1 MNVGKTN
8 WTEEQKEAID
18 TRNCNL
24 LVAAAAGSGKTAV
37 LVERIVKIITNDE
50 NPVDIDRLLVVTF
63 TNAAASEM
71 RERIGDAIVNKLC
84 ENPNSRVIQKQLA
97 LIGKSKITTI
107 HSFCLDVIKNNFH
120 MLDLDPDFRVGDETE
135 IILLKN
141 ETLEELFED
150 KYLQAE
156 YTSKGINKNNNSIE
170 FLKLVESYC
179 GNKNDQILFNMV
191 MNLYNFSMSNPNPY
205 KWLKKAAERF
215 NVDDDFQF
223 GDSLWAEVLMKNIQ
237 IQLLGM
243 KGQLIEAINII
254 NSCASIESYRENLEV
269 ELSML
274 EKLIVVSNNYEKLY
288 EELKNVQ
295 FKTLKRCPKD
305 ADKEKQK
312 LVRDLRDGVKKS
324 LSKISEDILSQNSE
338 DIKEEFKVLYPL
350 MKTLSELV
358 IEFDIRYK
366 DKKKKRGIIDFNDF
380 EHMCLSIL
388 TKSDESGNIVPS
400 ETALK
405 IREKYEEIL
414 IDEYQDSNMV
424 QEVILSTISRK
435 DTENPNLFMVGDVKQ
450 SIYRFRQA
458 NPGIFLEKYNSYKE
472 NKDEKNR
479 KVLLYKNF
487 RSRKEVLDSVNFVFK
502 QIMSVNI
509 GELDYDDN
517 EKLNLGANYEEIEE
531 NLISHSAELNIIE
544 KSEDNTEI
552 KENNE
557 DEESVDNIML
567 EARLIGRRIIELKKN
582 FKVLDKN
589 TNVYRKAEFK
599 DIVILLRSTK
609 GWANVFSDELKNMG
623 IPVFADA
630 NSGYFDAP
638 EVKTMLSLL
647 QVIDNPRQD
656 IPMAAVLKS
665 PVGGF
670 SVEDLIDIKVI
681 EGDTFYDKLKV
692 AADIGDDEFS
702 VRIRTF
708 LNRLYRWR
716 KESLYTPIDEFIWY
730 LYTDTGYYGYVGAV
744 SGGIQ
749 RQANLKMLFQ
759 RAKIYSETSYKGLFN
774 FINFINKLKLTSGDM
789 GSAKIL
795 GENENVVR
803 IMSIHKSKGL
813 EFPIVFVGG
822 LGKNFNLMDMN
833 NPVLFHNYLGFGPEY
848 VDYKKRISHK
858 TLAKE
863 AIKNRIRI
871 ETLSEEMRILYV
883 AFTRAK
889 EKLIMVGSV
898 SDIKR
903 SVFKWAVN
911 LRSNQN
917 KISEDYVLKS
927 KSFLDWIASA
937 VIRHKDA
944 ENLRDIMD
952 TSKENIDNLVCDP
965 SSWQVNVLSRND
977 VLSFNQLLLEEE
989 KNINEK
995 LTQFYKRL
1003 KEIRS
1008 SNYESVYI
1016 EEIKSRLEFKYR
1028 YEKAAELPSLLSV
1041 TELKRNI
1048 NEDNDAYAT
1057 KIFTP
1062 SLVKKPLFLEEVKKM
1077 SPSERGT
1084 AVHSVMQH
1092 LDFSSISCD
1101 MSIKNIRHQ
1110 IDDMVFRRI
1119 LTEKQAESVNINRI
1133 LKFFQSPIGSRVI
1146 KAEKVYREFPFQI
1159 RVKSTEIYNDLPKIY
1174 DDENIVVQGI
1184 VDLFFK
1190 ENDEIV
1196 LLDYKNDYI
1205 NDENLNET
1213 VKKYTYQ
1220 INYYKRALEI
1230 VTGLK
1235 VKEKYL
1241 YLFYTGDTIKI
1252 E

>member
-1 MNVGKTN
+1 MRMGKTK

-37 LVERIVKIITNDE
+37 LVERIVKIITDEE

-71 RERIGDAIVNKLC
+71 RERIGDAIVKKLS
-84 ENPNSRVIQKQLA
+84 EKPNSRIIQKQLA

-107 HSFCLDVIKNNFH
+107 HSFCLNVIKNNFH

-135 IILLKN
+135 ITLLKN

-156 YTSKGINKNNNSIE
+156 YTLKGINKNNNSIE

-179 GNKNDQILFNMV
+179 SNKNDETLFNMV
-191 MNLYNFSMSNPNPY
+191 MNLYNFSMSNPKPHE
-205 KWLKKAAERF
+205 WLKSAAEKF
-215 NVDDDFQF
+215 NVNEDFKF
-223 GDSLWAEVLMKNIQ
+223 GESDLAKVLIKNIQ
-237 IQLLGM
+237 IQL
-243 KGQLIEAINII
+243 KGNKSQYEEAINII
-254 NSCASIESYRENLEV
+254 NTCPSIESYRENFQS

-274 EKLIVVSNNYEKLY
+274 ENLISASDSYEKFY

-312 LVRDLRDGVKKS
+312 LVRDIRDGIKKS
-324 LSKISEDILSQNSE
+324 LSKISDDILSQSNE
-338 DIKEEFKVLYPL
+338 DIKNQFKELYPL

-358 IEFDIRYK
+358 IEFDVRYK

-388 TKSDESGNIVPS
+388 VKSDDKGNIVPS

-405 IREKYEEIL
+405 MRDKYEEIL

-424 QEVILSTISRK
+424 QEVILGTISKK

-458 NPGIFLEKYNSYKE
+458 NPGIFLDKYNSYKNE
-472 NKDEKNR
+472 KGEKDR

-487 RSRKEVLDSVNFVFK
+487 RSRKEVLDAVNFIFK

-509 GELDYDDN
+509 GELDYNDN
-517 EKLNLGANYEEIEE
+517 ESLNLGASYEKVEE
-531 NLISHSAELNIIE
+531 NSISHSVELNIIE
-544 KSEDNTEI
+544 KSEENDEV

-557 DEESVDNIML
+557 DEETVDNIML
-567 EARLIGRRIIELKKN
+567 EARLIGRRILELKEN

-589 TNVYRKAEFK
+589 TNEYRKTEFK

-609 GWANVFSDELKNMG
+609 GWANVFLDELKNMG

-638 EVKTMLSLL
+638 EIKTMLSLL
-647 QVIDNPRQD
+647 KIIDNPRQD

-665 PVGGF
+665 PIGGF
-670 SVEDLIDIKVI
+670 TVEDLIDIKLI
-681 EGDTFYDKLKV
+681 EGDTFYDKLKRV
-692 AADIGDDEFS
+692 EENGEDELS
-702 VRIRTF
+702 IKIKSF
-708 LNRLYRWR
+708 LKRLQVWR
-716 KESLYTPIDEFIWY
+716 KEAIYTPIDEFIWY

-759 RAKIYSETSYKGLFN
+759 RAKVYSETSYKGLFN

-813 EFPIVFVGG
+813 EFPVVFVGG
-822 LGKNFNLMDMN
+822 VGKNFNLMDIN
-833 NPVLFHNYLGFGPEY
+833 NPVIFHNNLGFGPEY

-863 AIKNRIRI
+863 AIKTRIKL

-889 EKLIMVGSV
+889 EKLIIVGAAK
-898 SDIKR
+898 DIKK

-911 LRSNQN
+911 LRSKQN
-917 KISEDYVLKS
+917 KISEDYILKS

-944 ENLRDIMD
+944 ENLRDIID
-952 TSKENIDNLVCDP
+952 TDDIETLIYDNSK
-965 SSWQVNVLSRND
+965 WQVNLLDRD
-977 VLSFNQLLLEEE
+977 DILSFNEVLLENE

-995 LTQFYKRL
+995 LEKFYKKL
-1003 KEIRS
+1003 DIIKNS
-1008 SNYESVYI
+1008 PYESEYV
-1016 EEIKSRLEFKYR
+1016 EKMEDRLQFKYQYDR
-1028 YEKAAELPSLLSV
+1028 ATELPSLLSV
-1041 TELKRNI
+1041 TELKRSS
-1048 NEDNDAYAT
+1048 NEDKEGVAAANIY
-1057 KIFTP
+1057 TP
-1062 SLVKKPLFLEEVKKM
+1062 QLLQKPLFLEGVKKL
-1077 SPSERGT
+1077 SPAERGT

-1092 LDFSSISCD
+1092 LNFNDIRSDISL
-1101 MSIKNIRHQ
+1101 KNISHQ
-1110 IDDMVFRRI
+1110 IDDMVFRKI
-1119 LTEKQAESVNINRI
+1119 LTEKQAEVVNANKI
-1133 LKFFQSPIGSRVI
+1133 LKFFTSDVGNRTIN
-1146 KAEKVYREFPFQI
+1146 AEKVYREFPFQI
-1159 RVKSTEIYNDLPKIY
+1159 RVKSTEIYKDLPDTY
-1174 DDENIVVQGI
+1174 NDENIVVQGI
-1184 VDLFFK
+1184 VDLFFE
-1190 ENDEIV
+1190 ENNEIV
-1196 LLDYKNDYI
+1196 LLDYKNDYV
-1205 NDENLNET
+1205 NDENLDEII
-1213 VKKYTYQ
+1213 KKYTYQ
-1220 INYYKRALEI
+1220 INYYKRALETI
-1230 VTGLK
+1230 TGLR